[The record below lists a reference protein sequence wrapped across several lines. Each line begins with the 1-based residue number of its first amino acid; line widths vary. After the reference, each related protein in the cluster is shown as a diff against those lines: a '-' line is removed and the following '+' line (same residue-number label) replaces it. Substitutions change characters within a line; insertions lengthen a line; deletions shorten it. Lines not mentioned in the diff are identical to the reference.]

1 MKNYIP
7 YIAIA
12 VLSVLFYRQCTLPKP
27 EPKIIIKE
35 KIVTIPEVINHFDTI
50 TILKPFKSIE
60 IDSTYKQQYLKSK
73 DSIQRLNLYLEAI
86 SVHEYNQNF
95 KDSTQSIDV
104 WTRTRG
110 SILGQ
115 TVNYKIFEQQITTK
129 DTIELPKTRRSL
141 HLGFETSSN
150 LDLKASLLYTNRKKT
165 IYSVGVNQDKT
176 IFVGIAIP
184 LFK

>member
-12 VLSVLFYRQCTLPKP
+12 ILSILFYRQCTLPAP
-27 EPKIIIKE
+27 DPQIIIKE
-35 KIVTIPEVINHFDTI
+35 KIITVPEQINHFDTI
-50 TILKPFKSIE
+50 TILKPFKTVK
-60 IDSTYKQQYLKSK
+60 IDSTYKHQYLTAK
-73 DSIQRLNLYLEAI
+73 DSLQRLNLYLAAI
-86 SVHEYNQNF
+86 TIQEYNQNF

-115 TVNYKIFEQQITTK
+115 TVNYKIFEHQITTT
-129 DTIELPKTRRSL
+129 DTIELPKARRTL
-141 HLGFETSSN
+141 HIGFETSTE
-150 LDLKASLLYTNRKKT
+150 LDLKASLIYTNRKKT
-165 IYSVGVNQDKT
+165 IYSVGVNQDKA